1 MTNTVGTPNVA
12 TVLAVTSGKCGVGK
26 TNVTV
31 NVALSLARLGY
42 RVGLIDADFGLGNVD
57 VMLGLTPENHLGH
70 LLAGEKT
77 LAEIVIRGPLG
88 VEVIPAS
95 SGLQSIT
102 SMSSAQRTVL
112 RDALHAF
119 ASRLD
124 FLLIDTA
131 AGISDNVVETLRL
144 AERVAIVTSLEP
156 SAVVD
161 AYATAKILTHTSP
174 QTEIG
179 VIVNSVRDGHEAGL
193 AFRQLDIAA
202 SRFLGRSLRYYGFVA
217 EDRAVRDSVLAQRA
231 VVDHLP
237 QAAASRCFR
246 ILASRLAGLGRGP
259 GGLRLAVGASSGRR
273 LHGGVSVRVKTSAP
287 DMDVRDRLVI
297 EHVPLVKT
305 LAQRL
310 AQRLPSQVEMND
322 LISVGVLGLIDAATR
337 YRPSLGVPFD
347 AFARRRVDG
356 AMLDALRELDWA
368 PRSLRRL
375 RREMD
380 AAVASLRHRLGRE
393 PREEEIADAMDLSVP
408 GIREGAR
415 TASNPGSR
423 LGPSARRT
431 HAGRHTAHRAVHR
444 RVGRRRNA
452 TRAQGT
458 QAPSRTRD
466 RGIAGTRAA
475 DSRPL
480 LPGRADAG
488 GDR

>member
-1 MTNTVGTPNVA
+1 VTNTVGTPNVA
-12 TVLAVTSGKCGVGK
+12 TVLAVTSGKGGVGK

-102 SMSSAQRTVL
+102 SMSSAQRAVL

-179 VIVNSVRDGHEAGL
+179 VIVNSVRDGDEAGL

-202 SRFLGRSLRYYGFVA
+202 SRFLDRSLRYYGFVA

-259 GGLRLAVGASSGRR
+259 GGLRLAVGASATAGPTE
-273 LHGGVSVRVKTSAP
+273 VSQCA
-287 DMDVRDRLVI
+287 
-297 EHVPLVKT
+297 
-305 LAQRL
+305 
-310 AQRLPSQVEMND
+310 
-322 LISVGVLGLIDAATR
+322 
-337 YRPSLGVPFD
+337 
-347 AFARRRVDG
+347 
-356 AMLDALRELDWA
+356 
-368 PRSLRRL
+368 
-375 RREMD
+375 
-380 AAVASLRHRLGRE
+380 
-393 PREEEIADAMDLSVP
+393 
-408 GIREGAR
+408 
-415 TASNPGSR
+415 
-423 LGPSARRT
+423 
-431 HAGRHTAHRAVHR
+431 
-444 RVGRRRNA
+444 
-452 TRAQGT
+452 
-458 QAPSRTRD
+458 
-466 RGIAGTRAA
+466 
-475 DSRPL
+475 
-480 LPGRADAG
+480 
-488 GDR
+488 

>member
-1 MTNTVGTPNVA
+1 VTNTGGLPNVA
-12 TVLAVTSGKCGVGK
+12 TVLAVTSGKGGVGK

-102 SMSSAQRTVL
+102 SMSPAQRTVL

-161 AYATAKILTHTSP
+161 AYATAKILTQTSP

-179 VIVNSVRDGHEAGL
+179 VIVNSVRDGDEAGL

-259 GGLRLAVGASSGRR
+259 GGLRLAVGASSEVGSTE
-273 LHGGVSVRVKTSAP
+273 VSQCA
-287 DMDVRDRLVI
+287 
-297 EHVPLVKT
+297 
-305 LAQRL
+305 
-310 AQRLPSQVEMND
+310 
-322 LISVGVLGLIDAATR
+322 
-337 YRPSLGVPFD
+337 
-347 AFARRRVDG
+347 
-356 AMLDALRELDWA
+356 
-368 PRSLRRL
+368 
-375 RREMD
+375 
-380 AAVASLRHRLGRE
+380 
-393 PREEEIADAMDLSVP
+393 
-408 GIREGAR
+408 
-415 TASNPGSR
+415 
-423 LGPSARRT
+423 
-431 HAGRHTAHRAVHR
+431 
-444 RVGRRRNA
+444 
-452 TRAQGT
+452 
-458 QAPSRTRD
+458 
-466 RGIAGTRAA
+466 
-475 DSRPL
+475 
-480 LPGRADAG
+480 
-488 GDR
+488 